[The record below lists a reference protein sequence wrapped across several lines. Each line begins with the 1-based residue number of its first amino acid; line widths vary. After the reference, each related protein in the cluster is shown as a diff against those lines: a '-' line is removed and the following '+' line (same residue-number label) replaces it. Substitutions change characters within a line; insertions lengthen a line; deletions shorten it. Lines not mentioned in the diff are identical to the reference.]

1 MPLHPP
7 FLSNKVED
15 VDGGDDLQGKNHGD
29 ADEKLLVLR
38 LVAPHLKA

>member
-15 VDGGDDLQGKNHGD
+15 VDGSDDLQGENHGD

-38 LVAPHLKA
+38 LVAPHLEA